1 MDLTQAILLSSI
13 IVLVIFLVAVGLQ
26 AFLTL
31 KDLRKTLKKA
41 NKLMDDADNI
51 VSQVK
56 KPIETAGNLF
66 TAVTAG
72 AGIAHIIKKITGET
86 KHERSEKS

>member
-1 MDLTQAILLSSI
+1 MDATQAILLSAIVVLAIFI
-13 IVLVIFLVAVGLQ
+13 IAVGTQ

-41 NKLMDDADNI
+41 NKLMDDAENI

-56 KPIETAGNLF
+56 KPIEAAGNVF

-72 AGIAHIIKKITGET
+72 AGIAHIIKRFTSDK
-86 KHERSEKS
+86 K

>member
-1 MDLTQAILLSSI
+1 
-13 IVLVIFLVAVGLQ
+13 
-26 AFLTL
+26 
-31 KDLRKTLKKA
+31 
-41 NKLMDDADNI
+41 MDDADNI

>member
-1 MDLTQAILLSSI
+1 MDATQAILLSI
-13 IVLVIFLVAVGLQ
+13 AVVLAVFIVVIGIQTF
-26 AFLTL
+26 FTL

-41 NKLMDDADNI
+41 NKLMDDADDI

-56 KPIETAGNLF
+56 KPIETAGSIF

-72 AGIAHIIKKITGET
+72 AGIAHILKRLTGE
-86 KHERSEKS
+86 KK

>member
-1 MDLTQAILLSSI
+1 MDATQAILLSAIVVLAIFI
-13 IVLVIFLVAVGLQ
+13 IAVGTQ

-31 KDLRKTLKKA
+31 KDQRKTLKKA
-41 NKLMDDADNI
+41 NKLMDDAENI

-56 KPIETAGNLF
+56 KPIEAAGNVF

-72 AGIAHIIKKITGET
+72 AGIAHIIKRFTSDK
-86 KHERSEKS
+86 K

>member
-1 MDLTQAILLSSI
+1 MDITQAALLSA
-13 IVLVIFLVAVGLQ
+13 IVVLAIFLVAVGLQ

-51 VSQVK
+51 VSQIK
-56 KPIETAGNLF
+56 KPIETAGSVF

-72 AGIAHIIKKITGET
+72 AGIAHLIKRLTSDL
-86 KHERSEKS
+86 KHERDEK

>member
-1 MDLTQAILLSSI
+1 MDATQAILLSAIVVLAIFI
-13 IVLVIFLVAVGLQ
+13 IVVGTQ

-41 NKLMDDADNI
+41 NKLMDDAEDI

-56 KPIETAGNLF
+56 KPIEAAGSVF

-72 AGIAHIIKKITGET
+72 AGIAHIIKRLTSDK
-86 KHERSEKS
+86 K

>member
-1 MDLTQAILLSSI
+1 MDATQAILLSAI
-13 IVLVIFLVAVGLQ
+13 IVLAIFIIVVGTQ

-41 NKLMDDADNI
+41 NKLMDGAEDI

-56 KPIETAGNLF
+56 KPIEAAGSVF

-72 AGIAHIIKKITGET
+72 AGIAHIIKRFTSDK
-86 KHERSEKS
+86 K